1 MEKLLVAE
9 GLTKSFR
16 MGGERLRVLQGI
28 DLTVNRGEIVVIA
41 GPSGAGKST
50 LLHILGA
57 LDTPDGG
64 RVLLDGDDLFTLG
77 GRARARVRNEE
88 IGFVFQFFHLLP
100 ELTAWENV
108 SLPCRIRGG
117 GGSQSRKKL
126 KAEASR
132 LLEEVG
138 LGDRREHYPLQL
150 SGGERQRVAV
160 ARALANRPRLIL
172 ADEPTGNLDTSS
184 SRDLLE
190 LFASL
195 NRETGQTFVLVSHDQ
210 QIESWAP
217 RILHIRDGR
226 FLAE

>member
-1 MEKLLVAE
+1 
-9 GLTKSFR
+9 
-16 MGGERLRVLQGI
+16 MGGGILEVLKGI
-28 DLTVNRGEIVVIA
+28 DLAVNEGELVVIA

-64 RVLLDGDDLFTLG
+64 RVVLGGSDLFALS

-88 IGFVFQFFHLLP
+88 IGFIFQFFHLLP

-108 SLPCRIRGG
+108 ILPCRIN
-117 GGSQSRKKL
+117 GSGEFRSRNKL
-126 KAEASR
+126 RALASR
-132 LLEEVG
+132 LLGEVG
-138 LGDRREHYPLQL
+138 LGDRREHYPAQL
-150 SGGERQRVAV
+150 SGGEQQRVAV

-172 ADEPTGNLDTSS
+172 ADEPTGNLDTGASQE
-184 SRDLLE
+184 LLE
-190 LFASL
+190 LFTSL
-195 NRETGQTFVLVSHDQ
+195 NRETGQTFVLVSHDRQ
-210 QIESWAP
+210 VESWAP

>member
-1 MEKLLVAE
+1 
-9 GLTKSFR
+9 
-16 MGGERLRVLQGI
+16 MGEVFLEVLRGI

-57 LDTPDGG
+57 LDTPDDGQ
-64 RVLLDGDDLFTLG
+64 VLLDGDDLFTLG

-138 LGDRREHYPLQL
+138 LGDRLEHYPLQL

-172 ADEPTGNLDTSS
+172 ADEPTGNLDTRS

-190 LFASL
+190 LFTSL
-195 NRETGQTFVLVSHDQ
+195 NRETGQTFVLVSHDRQ
-210 QIESWAP
+210 VESWAP